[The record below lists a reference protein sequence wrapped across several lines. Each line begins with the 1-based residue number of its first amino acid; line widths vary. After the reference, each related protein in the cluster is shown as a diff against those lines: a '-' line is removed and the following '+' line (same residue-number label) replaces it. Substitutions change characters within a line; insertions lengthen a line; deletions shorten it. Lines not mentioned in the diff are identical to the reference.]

1 MNKEQIYDSQ
11 INPLMAQVIDICKAN
26 KIAMLATF
34 DIPNDDDPDLA
45 CTTHLPDETGKLPDR
60 IADCVRV
67 SKGGRTSATPL
78 MLTTQHA
85 DGSKTLTAIL
95 G

>member
-1 MNKEQIYDSQ
+1 MNKEQVYDSL
-11 INPLMAQVIDICKAN
+11 INPLMAQIIEICKAN

-34 DIPNDDDPDLA
+34 DIPTDEDDTLA
-45 CTTHLPDETGKLPDR
+45 CTTHLPDETGKLSR
-60 IADCVRV
+60 RLREAVYAAKV
-67 SKGGRTSATPL
+67 GRTPTV
-78 MLTTQHA
+78 MLTEQRA

>member
-1 MNKEQIYDSQ
+1 MNKEQIYDNQ
-11 INPLMAQVIDICKAN
+11 INPLMAQIIEICKTN

-34 DIPNDDDPDLA
+34 DIPNDEDADLA
-45 CTTHLPDETGKLPDR
+45 CTSHTPDETGKLPDR
-60 IADCVRV
+60 IKACARAA
-67 SKGGRTSATPL
+67 KAGRTSATPL

>member
-1 MNKEQIYDSQ
+1 MNKEQIYDEK
-11 INPLMAQVIDICKAN
+11 IHPLMAQIIEICKAH

-34 DIPNDDDPDLA
+34 DIPNDEDESLA
-45 CTTHLPDETGKLPDR
+45 CTSSTPNETGKPSKR
-60 IADCVRV
+60 IADCVRAARFGY
-67 SKGGRTSATPL
+67 SPTTPM